1 MDLLKQL
8 SPRMTPSPLVLWQS
22 QGQLQTRTVADCTLV
37 HIQQSQQGGGFA
49 LRTVSAHCL
58 LVSLEAMPAAW

>member
-22 QGQLQTRTVADCTLV
+22 QGDFKQELLLIV
-37 HIQQSQQGGGFA
+37 HWYTSSKASREGFA
-49 LRTVSAHCL
+49 LSTASADCL
-58 LVSLEAMPAAW
+58 LVPQEAMP

>member
-22 QGQLQTRTVADCTLV
+22 QGQLETELLLIV
-37 HIQQSQQGGGFA
+37 HWYTPSKASREGFA
-49 LRTVSAHCL
+49 L
-58 LVSLEAMPAAW
+58 